1 MKVETNGIE
10 TNYVIEGEGPWLTM
24 SHSLASNL
32 TMWDE
37 QAKLLSRTF
46 KVLRYDT
53 RGHGASSAPQGP
65 YTLDQLADDAKAMFD
80 ALGIRQTHW
89 VGLSM
94 GGMIGETFALKHPGF
109 FKSMVLADTTAR
121 RPPNAGEMWGE
132 RMRTAEAQGMDA
144 LVESTLARW
153 FTEPYRQ
160 SRKDV
165 MERIGS
171 HIRSTPVAGFV
182 GCCHAISKVDVLDRL
197 GEIRCPTLVI
207 VGEEDHGTPPEM
219 ARAIHAN
226 LPGSQLVLLPSA
238 AHFSNVEQERAFND
252 AMMSFLDQVR

>member
-1 MKVETNGIE
+1 
-10 TNYVIEGEGPWLTM
+10 
-24 SHSLASNL
+24 
-32 TMWDE
+32 
-37 QAKLLSRTF
+37 
-46 KVLRYDT
+46 
-53 RGHGASSAPQGP
+53 
-65 YTLDQLADDAKAMFD
+65 
-80 ALGIRQTHW
+80 
-89 VGLSM
+89 
-94 GGMIGETFALKHPGF
+94 
-109 FKSMVLADTTAR
+109 
-121 RPPNAGEMWGE
+121 
-132 RMRTAEAQGMDA
+132 MRTAEAQGMDA

-182 GCCHAISKVDVLDRL
+182 GCCHAISNVDVLDRL
-197 GEIRCPTLVI
+197 GEIKCPTLVI

-226 LPGSQLVLLPSA
+226 LAGSQLVLIPSA
-238 AHFSNVEQERAFND
+238 AHFSNVEQEKAFND